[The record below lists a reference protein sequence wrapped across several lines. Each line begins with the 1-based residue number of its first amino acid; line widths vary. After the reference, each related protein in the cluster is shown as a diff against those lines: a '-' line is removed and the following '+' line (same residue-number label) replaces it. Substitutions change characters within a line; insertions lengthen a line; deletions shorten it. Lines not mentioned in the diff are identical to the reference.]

1 MQPKDIS
8 NVVHGTAETLL
19 SKLEENVAATS
30 IYSRGSTFAR
40 PKHSI
45 KKGGVCSFINGGQY
59 YYQSDFTNN

>member
-30 IYSRGSTFAR
+30 LYSRGSNFAR
-40 PKHSI
+40 PQHPI
-45 KKGGVCSFINGGQY
+45 KKGVVFINLLIY
-59 YYQSDFTNN
+59 